1 MTIDGGRVGGG
12 GSYNTYLYH
21 VRLKR
26 FIGKSNISGMENG
39 IVFPGW
45 FVQFIFQEVSDINPD
60 YVFPF

>member
-39 IVFPGW
+39 IVFPG
-45 FVQFIFQEVSDINPD
+45 
-60 YVFPF
+60 